1 VARERKRYSRHMDF
15 AWGLVISPT
24 ILLLPMTWG
33 ALADPSLILKYW
45 QLYLP
50 FFGIP
55 CAAALA
61 IWLYVRKARR
71 AAQAGDPAIDP
82 A

>member
-1 VARERKRYSRHMDF
+1 MEGPDVARERKPYARLMDF
-15 AWGLVISPT
+15 AWSLVLIPA

-45 QLYLP
+45 ELYLP

-55 CAAALA
+55 YAAAVA
-61 IWLYVRKARR
+61 IWLYVRQARR
-71 AAQAGDPAIDP
+71 AA
-82 A
+82 